1 MEFET
6 KLITRNDLS
15 VIAFKGR
22 MSKEAR
28 EELKKCQEEIL
39 SSESKVIILLFKDL
53 VTVDMAVYRELTM
66 LQQEIRKSKQLY
78 LVGLNKAL
86 KQLLIEKAIIR
97 PNEIKETLEDALKS
111 I

>member
-39 SSESKVIILLFKDL
+39 NSESKIIILLFKDL
-53 VTVDMAVYRELTM
+53 ITVDMAVYRELTM
-66 LQQEIRKSKQLY
+66 LQQEIRKAKQLY
-78 LVGLNKAL
+78 LVGFNKAL
-86 KQLLIEKAIIR
+86 KQLLIEKGIIR
-97 PNEIKETLEDALKS
+97 LNEVKETLEDALKS